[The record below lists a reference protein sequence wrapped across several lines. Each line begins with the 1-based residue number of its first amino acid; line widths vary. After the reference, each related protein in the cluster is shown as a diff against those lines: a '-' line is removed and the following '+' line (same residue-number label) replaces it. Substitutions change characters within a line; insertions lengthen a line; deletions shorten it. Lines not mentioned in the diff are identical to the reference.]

1 LVIILSAFNGM
12 EKMIQTIYSE
22 FDTDISV
29 SVNKGKTFNESEVN
43 WLELSKIDGIKSYS
57 RAVEEIVVLRHEK
70 KWVSATLVGVETNF
84 LDAIQVN
91 KKNKNGEY
99 AHLISGVGFIQD
111 PKNRNGLG
119 LIGAGLM
126 QKLNLFIGSTN
137 ERESILIYAPK
148 RNVKIR
154 PGKTPFNTDR
164 MFISGSINYNREVND
179 EKVIWPL
186 ENAQDLFRYE
196 NELTHIH
203 IDVDERSGLNNEEV
217 KSELQ
222 NLLGSN
228 FKVKTNYEKNELI
241 FQTSKSE
248 RLVVIVILIF
258 IFILASFNLIASL
271 TMLYFEKK
279 ENMDTLKVM
288 GFSAKNIFRIFLYE
302 GLLISGSGM
311 IIGLLLGYLVCLIQ
325 STFQLIIIRVEP
337 ITPFPIAFSWVDFFL
352 ILFSVAGLSFLF
364 SYFPVRILIRNTR
377 S

>member
-1 LVIILSAFNGM
+1 M

-29 SVNKGKTFNESEVN
+29 SVTNGKTFNESQVN
-43 WLELSKIDGIKSYS
+43 WSELSKIDGIKSYS
-57 RAVEEIVVLRHEK
+57 RAIEEIVVLRHEK
-70 KWVSATLVGVETNF
+70 KWVSATLVGIENNF
-84 LDAIQVN
+84 LEAIEIN

-99 AHLISGVGFIQD
+99 AHLISGEGVIQD
-111 PKNRNGLG
+111 QKNEQGLG

-126 QKLNLFIGSTN
+126 QKLNLYIGSTN
-137 ERESILIYAPK
+137 ERESIIIYAPK

-164 MFISGSINYNREVND
+164 IFIGGSINYNREVND

-186 ENAQDLFRYE
+186 KSAQDLLRYD

-203 IDVDERSGLNNEEV
+203 IDVDENSGLNNEEV
-217 KSELQ
+217 KRNLQ
-222 NLLGSN
+222 MVLGPN

-241 FQTSKSE
+241 YQTSKSE

-279 ENMDTLKVM
+279 ENMDTLKVI
-288 GFSAKNIFRIFLYE
+288 GFTDKSIFRIFLYE
-302 GLLISGSGM
+302 GLLISGTGM
-311 IIGLLLGYLVCLIQ
+311 LIGLLLGYLVCFMQ
-325 STFQLIIIRVEP
+325 TAFQLIVIRVEP
-337 ITPFPIAFSWVDFFL
+337 ITPFPISFSWGDFFL

-364 SYFPVRILIRNTR
+364 SYFPVRVLIRNTR
-377 S
+377 R

>member
-1 LVIILSAFNGM
+1 M

-29 SVNKGKTFNESEVN
+29 SVNKGKTFNESQVN
-43 WLELSKIDGIKSYS
+43 WSELSKIDGIKSYS
-57 RAVEEIVVLRHEK
+57 RAIEEIVVLRHEK
-70 KWVSATLVGVETNF
+70 KWVSATLVGIENNF
-84 LDAIQVN
+84 LDAIEIN
-91 KKNKNGEY
+91 KKNKTGEF
-99 AHLISGVGFIQD
+99 AHLLSGEGVIQD
-111 PKNRNGLG
+111 SQNGQSLG

-137 ERESILIYAPK
+137 ERESILVYAPK

-154 PGKTPFNTDR
+154 PRKTPFHTDR
-164 MFISGSINYNREVND
+164 IFIAGSINYNREVND

-186 ENAQDLFRYE
+186 ENARNLLRYD
-196 NELTHIH
+196 NELTNIH
-203 IDVDERSGLNNEEV
+203 IDVDQNSGFSNDEV
-217 KSELQ
+217 KSKISAA
-222 NLLGSN
+222 LGFN

-241 FQTSKSE
+241 YQTSKSE

-288 GFSAKNIFRIFLYE
+288 GFSDKNIFQIFLYE

-311 IIGLLLGYLVCLIQ
+311 LIGLFLGYLVCLIQ
-325 STFQLIIIRVEP
+325 STFQLVVIRTEP
-337 ITPFPIAFSWVDFFL
+337 FTPFPISFSWGDFFL
-352 ILFSVAGLSFLF
+352 ILFSVTSLSFLF
-364 SYFPVRILIRNTR
+364 SYFPVRVLVRNSR
-377 S
+377 K